1 MGSLVNKAAIKAAI
15 ELLASTYHEVLPQHI
30 LKMSVAELKEVK
42 KGLDEIRTN
51 WSFSSKS
58 KVLDNLAA
66 KRANERAYDD
76 LIDVIDA
83 IKTSIA
89 NHKQSKSLGALSSVE
104 RMAVQ
109 AGINRNDPNV
119 KLMQSIDDAANEDDD
134 YIEAGAQ
141 FNYAPRM
148 GLSY

>member
-15 ELLASTYHEVLPQHI
+15 ELLASKYHDVLPQHI

-83 IKTSIA
+83 IKMSIA
-89 NHKQSKSLGALSSVE
+89 DHKQSKSLGALSGIE
-104 RMAVQ
+104 RMAAH
-109 AGINRNDPNV
+109 AGIDRNDPSV
-119 KLMQSIDDAANEDDD
+119 KLMQSIDDAASDEDD
-134 YIEAGAQ
+134 YIDAGAQ
-141 FNYAPRM
+141 FNHAPRM
-148 GLSY
+148 GLNY